1 MSSPSAPLDQ
11 NSNTGEYLS
20 NLSTEL
26 RQQLDEVERLAK
38 DRGVNENVTSE
49 TLERQRESL
58 RIISEKLGLE
68 RVSTFLLVVKA
79 QIGAAVSVAFEV
91 AIFDHFSSKCLCIGH
106 NGQNNWLPG
115 NGPIEHSRPFV
126 ADLTVSLHIM
136 IVGSRPWS
144 HICRLH
150 LSTRSL
156 G

>member
-68 RVSTFLLVVKA
+68 RVSTFF
-79 QIGAAVSVAFEV
+79 I
-91 AIFDHFSSKCLCIGH
+91 SSKGSNRRIGF
-106 NGQNNWLPG
+106 GG
-115 NGPIEHSRPFV
+115 V
-126 ADLTVSLHIM
+126 
-136 IVGSRPWS
+136 
-144 HICRLH
+144 
-150 LSTRSL
+150 
-156 G
+156 

>member
-1 MSSPSAPLDQ
+1 MRSLSQFVSSPSAPLDQ

-68 RVSTFLLVVKA
+68 RVSTF
-79 QIGAAVSVAFEV
+79 I
-91 AIFDHFSSKCLCIGH
+91 SSK
-106 NGQNNWLPG
+106 
-115 NGPIEHSRPFV
+115 
-126 ADLTVSLHIM
+126 
-136 IVGSRPWS
+136 GS
-144 HICRLH
+144 
-150 LSTRSL
+150 STRI
-156 G
+156 GFGGV